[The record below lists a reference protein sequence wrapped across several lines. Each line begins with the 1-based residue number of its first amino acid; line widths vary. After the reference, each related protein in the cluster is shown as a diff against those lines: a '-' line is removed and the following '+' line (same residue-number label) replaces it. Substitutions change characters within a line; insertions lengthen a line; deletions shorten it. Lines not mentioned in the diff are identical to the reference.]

1 MKYCVEETTHTQRE
15 VVANVTSG
23 IMEKVSLSQ
32 RLLDALILQY
42 LETTVD
48 ECTDEQEHIADMLA
62 AISGTLHSAI
72 TEYQLITGG
81 AYMGRAGRADQ
92 IQLAHEVKEAHE
104 TIGEML
110 TGVPAN
116 LQNTVIERDRALG
129 DLPDEEAL
137 PQLEALMH
145 KITGQTAGECIG

>member
-15 VVANVTSG
+15 IVANVTSG

-42 LETTVD
+42 LETTAD
-48 ECTDEQEHIADMLA
+48 ECTDEQEYIADMIA

-72 TEYQLITGG
+72 TEYQLLTGG

-104 TIGEML
+104 TISEML
-110 TGVPAN
+110 TGMPPN

-129 DLPDEEAL
+129 GLPDEEAL

-145 KITGQTAGECIG
+145 RIAGQTAGECIG

>member
-23 IMEKVSLSQ
+23 IMEKVGLSQ

-110 TGVPAN
+110 TGMPAN

-145 KITGQTAGECIG
+145 KIAGQTAGECIG

>member
-48 ECTDEQEHIADMLA
+48 ECSDEQEHIADMLA

-72 TEYQLITGG
+72 TEYQLMTGG

-145 KITGQTAGECIG
+145 KIAGQTAGECIG

>member
-15 VVANVTSG
+15 AIANVTGG
-23 IMEKVSLSQ
+23 IMEKVGLSQ

-48 ECTDEQEHIADMLA
+48 ECTDEQEHIADMLT
-62 AISGTLHSAI
+62 AISGTLYSAI
-72 TEYQLITGG
+72 TEYRLMTGG
-81 AYMGRAGRADQ
+81 AYMGYAGNAEQ
-92 IQLAHEVKEAHE
+92 IHLAREVKEAHE

-110 TGVPAN
+110 TGMPAE
-116 LQNTVIERDRALG
+116 LQDTVIERDRALG

-145 KITGQTAGECIG
+145 EIAGQTAGECTE

>member
-15 VVANVTSG
+15 IVANVTSG

-48 ECTDEQEHIADMLA
+48 ECSSEQEYITDMLA

-81 AYMGRAGRADQ
+81 AYMGRAGRVDQ

-104 TIGEML
+104 TISEML
-110 TGVPAN
+110 TGMPAN

-129 DLPDEEAL
+129 GLPDEEAL

-145 KITGQTAGECIG
+145 KIAGQTAGECIG

>member
-15 VVANVTSG
+15 AIANVMG
-23 IMEKVSLSQ
+23 DIMEKVGRSQ
-32 RLLDALILQY
+32 RLLDALGAQY
-42 LETTVD
+42 LEATAD
-48 ECTDEQEHIADMLA
+48 ECSDEQEYIADMIA

-72 TEYQLITGG
+72 TEYRLMTGG
-81 AYMGRAGRADQ
+81 AYMGRAGRVDR

-145 KITGQTAGECIG
+145 KIAGQTAGECIG

>member
-15 VVANVTSG
+15 AIANVMG
-23 IMEKVSLSQ
+23 DVMEKVSRSQ
-32 RLLDALILQY
+32 RLLDALGAQY
-42 LETTVD
+42 LEATAD
-48 ECTDEQEHIADMLA
+48 ECSDEQEYIADMIA

-72 TEYQLITGG
+72 TEYRLMTGG
-81 AYMGRAGRADQ
+81 AYMGRAGRVDR

-110 TGVPAN
+110 TGMPAN

-145 KITGQTAGECIG
+145 KIAGQTAGECIG

>member
-32 RLLDALILQY
+32 RLLDALGAQY
-42 LETTVD
+42 LEATAD
-48 ECTDEQEHIADMLA
+48 ECSDEQEYIADMIA

-72 TEYQLITGG
+72 TEYRLMTGG
-81 AYMGRAGRADQ
+81 AYMGRAGRVDR

-110 TGVPAN
+110 TGMPAN
-116 LQNTVIERDRALG
+116 LQNTVIESDRALG

-145 KITGQTAGECIG
+145 KIAGQTTDECIG

>member
-32 RLLDALILQY
+32 RLLDALGAQY
-42 LETTVD
+42 LEATAD
-48 ECTDEQEHIADMLA
+48 ECSDEQEYIADMIA

-72 TEYQLITGG
+72 TEYRLMTGG
-81 AYMGRAGRADQ
+81 ACMGRAGRVDR

-110 TGVPAN
+110 TGMPAN
-116 LQNTVIERDRALG
+116 LQNTVIESDRALG

-145 KITGQTAGECIG
+145 KIAGQTADECIG

>member
-1 MKYCVEETTHTQRE
+1 
-15 VVANVTSG
+15 
-23 IMEKVSLSQ
+23 
-32 RLLDALILQY
+32 
-42 LETTVD
+42 
-48 ECTDEQEHIADMLA
+48 MLA

-92 IQLAHEVKEAHE
+92 IQLEHEVKEAHE

-110 TGVPAN
+110 TGMPAE
-116 LQNTVIERDRALG
+116 QQDAVIERDRALG

-145 KITGQTAGECIG
+145 KIAGQAAGECIG

>member
-15 VVANVTSG
+15 IVANVTSG

-48 ECTDEQEHIADMLA
+48 ECTDEQEYIADMIA

-72 TEYQLITGG
+72 TEYQLLTGG

-92 IQLAHEVKEAHE
+92 IHLAHEVKEAHE
-104 TIGEML
+104 TISEML
-110 TGVPAN
+110 TGMPAN

-129 DLPDEEAL
+129 GLPDEEAL

-145 KITGQTAGECIG
+145 RIAGQTAGECIG

>member
-15 VVANVTSG
+15 IVANVTSG

-48 ECTDEQEHIADMLA
+48 ECTDEQEYIADMIA

-72 TEYQLITGG
+72 TEYQLLTGG

-104 TIGEML
+104 TISEML
-110 TGVPAN
+110 TGMPAN

-129 DLPDEEAL
+129 GLPDEEAL

-145 KITGQTAGECIG
+145 RIAGQTAGECIG

>member
-15 VVANVTSG
+15 AIANVMG
-23 IMEKVSLSQ
+23 DIMEKVGRSQ
-32 RLLDALILQY
+32 RLLDALGAQY
-42 LETTVD
+42 LEATAD
-48 ECTDEQEHIADMLA
+48 ECSGDQEYITDMLA

-81 AYMGRAGRADQ
+81 AYMGRAGRVDR

-145 KITGQTAGECIG
+145 KIAGQTAGECIG

>member
-15 VVANVTSG
+15 AIANVMG
-23 IMEKVSLSQ
+23 DIMEKVGRSQ
-32 RLLDALILQY
+32 RLLDALGAQY
-42 LETTVD
+42 LEATAD
-48 ECTDEQEHIADMLA
+48 ECSGEQEYITDMLA

-104 TIGEML
+104 TISEML
-110 TGVPAN
+110 TGMPAN

-145 KITGQTAGECIG
+145 KIAGQTAGECIG

>member
-15 VVANVTSG
+15 AITNAMDG
-23 IMEKVSLSQ
+23 IMEKVGRSR
-32 RLLDALILQY
+32 RLLDALGAQY
-42 LETTVD
+42 LEATLD
-48 ECTDEQEHIADMLA
+48 ECTDEQEYIADMLA

-110 TGVPAN
+110 TGMLAN

-145 KITGQTAGECIG
+145 EIAAR

>member
-15 VVANVTSG
+15 IVANVTSG

-48 ECTDEQEHIADMLA
+48 ECTDEQEYIADMIA

-72 TEYQLITGG
+72 TEYQLLTGG

-104 TIGEML
+104 TISEML
-110 TGVPAN
+110 TGMPAN

-145 KITGQTAGECIG
+145 KIAGQTAGECIG